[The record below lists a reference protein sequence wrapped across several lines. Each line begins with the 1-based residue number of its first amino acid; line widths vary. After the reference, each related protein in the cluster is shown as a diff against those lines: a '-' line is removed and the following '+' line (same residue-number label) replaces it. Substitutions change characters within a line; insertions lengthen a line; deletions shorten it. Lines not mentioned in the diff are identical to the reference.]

1 MNMSKQ
7 AKKLNILP
15 RIAILAASLCAAVVF
30 SNGRKDEP
38 VRTKAVTVSS
48 CEAMVISVC

>member
-15 RIAILAASLCAAVVF
+15 RIAILAAVLCAVVVF
-30 SNGRKDEP
+30 STGRKDEP
-38 VRTKAVTVSS
+38 VRTKADIVSS
-48 CEAMVISVC
+48 CEAMVIPVC

>member
-1 MNMSKQ
+1 MSEQ

-15 RIAILAASLCAAVVF
+15 RIAILAAALCAAVVF

-38 VRTKAVTVSS
+38 VRTKADIVSS
-48 CEAMVISVC
+48 CGAMVIPVC